1 MTQAAGGGSQKAPWP
16 RPGRFPPP
24 VVIFA
29 AIAFLATPA
38 GGGGPAIA
46 GVAGAEPV
54 RSLAQIR
61 NQGVVRQEWDLTCGA
76 ATIATLFTYQLGRPV
91 SERTVILA
99 MLRRTSP
106 ALVRARLGFSL
117 LDLKVFAA
125 TQGFSAAAFGDM
137 DLTDLDRLAPAIV
150 PINWLGFRHFVVY
163 RGRRGGRVLLA
174 DPAFGNRTLAE
185 DRFRSIW
192 AGGIGFIVFD
202 PAHPN
207 PPNRMG
213 APAELFLVP
222 GAQVERAKLFTGSLG
237 SPP

>member
-1 MTQAAGGGSQKAPWP
+1 VTQAAGGGNQKALWP
-16 RPGRFPPP
+16 RPSRFPPS
-24 VVIFA
+24 VVISA
-29 AIAFLATPA
+29 AIAFLATGA
-38 GGGGPAIA
+38 AGGGPAIA

-61 NQGVVRQEWDLTCGA
+61 NQDVVRQEWDLSCGA

-106 ALVRARLGFSL
+106 ALVRSRLGFSL

-125 TQGFSAAAFGDM
+125 THGLAAAAFADM
-137 DLTDLDRLAPAIV
+137 ELTDLDRLAPAIV

-163 RGRRGGRVLLA
+163 RGRRDGRVLLA

-192 AGGIGFIVFD
+192 ASGIGFVVFD
-202 PAHPN
+202 PAHPS

-222 GAQVERAKLFTGSLG
+222 GVQVERARVIAGSSG